1 LSEIVQIEKD
11 LFSQPWS
18 EQHFKEEINKI
29 SVSRNWVIIKNT
41 ELVGYV
47 FGWMIKGEFHLNNI
61 AVKKKFQN
69 KGVGNRLLS
78 KVIDFTNSQNGTI
91 VFLEVMHEN
100 KAAIHLY
107 ERNGFSAVGKRKNY
121 YTKGKHA
128 ILYELEL
135 NNG

>member
-1 LSEIVQIEKD
+1 
-11 LFSQPWS
+11 
-18 EQHFKEEINKI
+18 
-29 SVSRNWVIIKNT
+29 
-41 ELVGYV
+41 
-47 FGWMIKGEFHLNNI
+47 
-61 AVKKKFQN
+61 
-69 KGVGNRLLS
+69 
-78 KVIDFTNSQNGTI
+78 
-91 VFLEVMHEN
+91 MHEN